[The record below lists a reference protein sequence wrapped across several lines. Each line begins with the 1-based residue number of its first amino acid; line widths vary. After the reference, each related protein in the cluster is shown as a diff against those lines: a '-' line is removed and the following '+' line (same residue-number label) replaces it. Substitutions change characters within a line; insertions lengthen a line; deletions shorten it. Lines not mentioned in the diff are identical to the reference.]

1 MKVGIKTD
9 KYADKNIDIW
19 YLKQHRLTSLLYN
32 EAAIIRSK
40 YMILGREKTSYEK
53 ILDVCVNL
61 FVNKRSVFLYGR
73 SSEFFVWFSCFS
85 FSAFGG
91 VYFKERK
98 TPNSHCFTR
107 VNFEVPLIIHR
118 KTLFSIRKKKC
129 ILIRLKT
136 DQDFHVPIGQVG
148 PKIGPFTHH
157 TKLLASKLAW
167 TPGLSKTSLLVL

>member
-19 YLKQHRLTSLLYN
+19 YLKQHRLTSLLYS

-40 YMILGREKTSYEK
+40 YNIILGREETSYEK

-107 VNFEVPLIIHR
+107 VNFEVPLIIHT
-118 KTLFSIRKKKC
+118 KTLFSIRKKKMHTHTFKNWP
-129 ILIRLKT
+129 RFPRASWT
-136 DQDFHVPIGQVG
+136 QNRSFYPSY
-148 PKIGPFTHH
+148 KII
-157 TKLLASKLAW
+157 SK
-167 TPGLSKTSLLVL
+167 